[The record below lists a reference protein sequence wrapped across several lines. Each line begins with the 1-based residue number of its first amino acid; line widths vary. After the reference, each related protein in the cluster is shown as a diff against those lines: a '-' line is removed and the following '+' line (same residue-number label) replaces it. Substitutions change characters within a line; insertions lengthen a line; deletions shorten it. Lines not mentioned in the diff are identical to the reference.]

1 MTEGAETGE
10 SCAASTH
17 LMTCRE
23 LIDFIADY
31 LAGELEESEGNEF
44 ERHLI
49 LCSSCRAYLASY
61 RQTLDL
67 LADDSVIED
76 VPEELVQ
83 AILRVRR

>member
-1 MTEGAETGE
+1 
-10 SCAASTH
+10 
-17 LMTCRE
+17 MTCRE

-31 LAGELEESEGNEF
+31 LAGELGESDRREF

-49 LCSSCRAYLASY
+49 RCPSCRAYLASY
-61 RQTLDL
+61 RQTLNL

-83 AILRVRR
+83 AILKVCR

>member
-1 MTEGAETGE
+1 
-10 SCAASTH
+10 
-17 LMTCRE
+17 MTCRE

-31 LAGELEESEGNEF
+31 LAGELGESDRREF

-49 LCSSCRAYLASY
+49 RCPSCRAYLARY
-61 RQTLDL
+61 RQTLNL

-83 AILRVRR
+83 AILKVRR